1 MFYFHGSNY
10 RMCKDLIFHLE
21 KKRYILIITCLV
33 TTITSYYTIFSKIYF
48 LYVGECCM
56 WQNLKILR
64 WIWPRWDGPQH
75 IPKLDYVENFFS
87 WCIEGWLLEDVM
99 VILKRVVG
107 SSFTRHYNQKSWVSI
122 WKFVS
127 RGLIFWCP
135 LLSHWMGSGSLGP

>member
-1 MFYFHGSNY
+1 MA
-10 RMCKDLIFHLE
+10 
-21 KKRYILIITCLV
+21 LIIEYVWIWSFIWRKRDMNTLWWFQALI
-33 TTITSYYTIFSKIYF
+33 TILNHTLINIFIVCCRTPIYS
-48 LYVGECCM
+48 
-56 WQNLKILR
+56 R
-64 WIWPRWDGPQH
+64 WTWPRWDGPEH
-75 IPKLDYVENFFS
+75 IPMLVYVENFFS

-99 VILKRVVG
+99 VILNRVVG